1 MVGLGDNARPQAA
14 GMVLIVDE
22 NHDLKILKGKK
33 MRSSKLNYSDDI
45 SSSDYTQKVI
55 KM

>member
-1 MVGLGDNARPQAA
+1 MVGLGDIARPQAA

-33 MRSSKLNYSDDI
+33 IKSSKLNYSDI
-45 SSSDYTQKVI
+45 SFSDYTQKVI